1 MSTTKKW
8 FQRHSPYTLIGLA
21 GVSAYECRRARLVGR
36 FLHYVHILLSL
47 LLLLQWELLLMQRL
61 SASTSQIINVVI
73 WLFFVIEL
81 VVLLLL
87 VKQRARLLSENWLLP
102 IIALLIV
109 PYGWY
114 ATVIERFLL
123 PMRPILAIYL
133 LIPSI
138 TLLWRFLIDGRLRT
152 TLLSAAIII
161 LVFGFLAAGVDP
173 HIKSA
178 WDGIWW
184 ALATVSTVG
193 YGDVVPTSALGR
205 LLGAGLVVLGLGI
218 FVMITANF
226 LALYLQ
232 KKPMSAKDS
241 QDALALVDRLD
252 AIAVEQKRLHEAVLR
267 LQRTLDKHSPEDDAS
282 S

>member
-1 MSTTKKW
+1 MSTSKSW

-36 FLHYVHILLSL
+36 FLHYVHIILSL
-47 LLLLQWELLLMQRL
+47 LLLLQWDLLLMQRL
-61 SASTSQIINVVI
+61 SASSSQIINVVI

-87 VKQRARLLSENWLLP
+87 VKQRVRLLSENWLLP
-102 IIALLIV
+102 VITLLIV

-133 LIPSI
+133 LIPSMS
-138 TLLWRFLIDGRLRT
+138 LLWRFLIDGRLRT
-152 TLLSAAIII
+152 TLLSAAIVI

-173 HIKSA
+173 HIRSA

-205 LLGAGLVVLGLGI
+205 LLGAGLIVLGLGI

-232 KKPMSAKDS
+232 KKPVSAKEN

-267 LQRTLDKHSPEDDAS
+267 LQRTLDKRSSDDPS